1 MNIPGMEEREEQTVD
16 AAPSTIAREA
26 YFLDF
31 AAAMQKVVTVPL
43 MVTGGFRTKAA
54 MEYALQSGAA
64 DLIGIGRPLCVMTDG
79 PQQLLNGTIDSLP
92 KYENDLDLIPAWLSF
107 LKRFQMV
114 KVVNAFASIFWFY
127 EQLESIGQT
136 GQALERLHPFTAL
149 TATEKRSQLILAQRT
164 KGVTVVDST

>member
-1 MNIPGMEEREEQTVD
+1 
-16 AAPSTIAREA
+16 
-26 YFLDF
+26 
-31 AAAMQKVVTVPL
+31 MQKVVTVPL
-43 MVTGGFRTKAA
+43 IVTGGFRTKAA

-64 DLIGIGRPLCVMTDG
+64 DLIGIGRPLCVTTDA
-79 PQQLLNGTIDSLP
+79 PQQLLNGTSDSLP

-114 KVVNAFASIFWFY
+114 KVVTAFASIFWFY
-127 EQLESIGQT
+127 EQFESIGQR

-164 KGVTVVDST
+164 GVSVDSVLHPQELECSYQHPLRQSVSRYRISRSIH